1 VALRLDVPA
10 AFVAAAGEVAEVEAR
25 LLRRFAGGGLF
36 GVICE
41 RGERRIRAF
50 SCCALSLYFSYFV
63 NRVGPYFSLVSL
75 ANCSLL
81 TFLQVSRGVNIFG
94 HTSIFD
100 TLRLH
105 SAVRH
110 ASTLN

>member
-1 VALRLDVPA
+1 
-10 AFVAAAGEVAEVEAR
+10 
-25 LLRRFAGGGLF
+25 
-36 GVICE
+36 
-41 RGERRIRAF
+41 
-50 SCCALSLYFSYFV
+50 
-63 NRVGPYFSLVSL
+63 
-75 ANCSLL
+75 L